1 MPKDAL
7 DIEAEQK
14 LRENISP
21 KIRQKIEVLE
31 ARPDFLD
38 DIAKLR
44 EKHKDPI
51 KVLNTNLQKN
61 WQKFDEMLANAGIWN
76 KIKKGEFTP
85 KNPTDISTL
94 LTPKDLEEYGA
105 IGFEAYKPLEDK
117 NFCKDT
123 IELCQKYECL
133 PISYWK
139 QTMQIYIATG
149 HLHSPHSWFG
159 VGMANHTAIKD
170 AEDIFKLPRDLNFG
184 LKIETNKETKEPE
197 LFVQIFENTSL
208 RDLENNWHIIAKQQK
223 KLKEQKGV
231 EKKFYPLKN
240 LDKAKRIKE
249 LREQGK
255 SDWEIQ
261 EEIYG
266 DIGDVDFGKI
276 ENKRKG
282 LIKQIRNFYKKIIG

>member
-38 DIAKLR
+38 DIAKMR
-44 EKHKDPI
+44 EKHADPI
-51 KVLNTNLQKN
+51 RIFNTNLQKN
-61 WQKFDEMLANAGIWN
+61 WQKFDEMVANAGIWN
-76 KIKKGEFTP
+76 KIRKGEFTP
-85 KNPTDISTL
+85 KNPADISTL
-94 LTPKDLEEYGA
+94 LTPKNLEGFGALDLA
-105 IGFEAYKPLEDK
+105 AYEPLKDK
-117 NFCKDT
+117 NFCKDA

-139 QTMQIYIATG
+139 QPIQIYIATG
-149 HLHSPHSWFG
+149 HLYSPHSWFG
-159 VGMANHTAIKD
+159 VGLANHTAIKD
-170 AEDIFKLPRDLNFG
+170 LEDVLKLPRDLNFG
-184 LKIETNKETKEPE
+184 IKIENNKETKEPE

-208 RDLENNWHIIAKQQK
+208 RDLENNWHIVAKQQK
-223 KLKEQKGV
+223 KLKEQKGI

-240 LDKAKRIKE
+240 LDKAKKIKE
-249 LREQGK
+249 LRKQGK

-266 DIGDVDFGKI
+266 DVGDLDFAKI